1 MKQTLKRTSFFFN
14 FLLAEKALY
23 FLYNVETNLQV
34 DLRKSRKYDFLGGYF
49 KAQTNERWHSLLE
62 VRILIS

>member
-1 MKQTLKRTSFFFN
+1 MKQTLKRNSFFFN

-34 DLRKSRKYDFLGGYF
+34 DLRKSSSSRVGILRLKRMKDGIVF
-49 KAQTNERWHSLLE
+49 SE

>member
-1 MKQTLKRTSFFFN
+1 MKQTLKHTSFFFN

-34 DLRKSRKYDFLGGYF
+34 DLRKSSSSRVGILRLKRMKDGIVF
-49 KAQTNERWHSLLE
+49 SE